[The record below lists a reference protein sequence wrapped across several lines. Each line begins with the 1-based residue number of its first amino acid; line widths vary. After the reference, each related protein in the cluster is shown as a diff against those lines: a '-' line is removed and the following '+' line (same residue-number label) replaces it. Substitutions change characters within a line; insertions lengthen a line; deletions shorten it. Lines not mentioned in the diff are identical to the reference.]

1 MNKYITIKGDIIKSK
16 TIDNFAEVFAE
27 KINQIT
33 HPEAVI
39 SKFEIVKGDEIR
51 GIFAQDLNIIDFLR
65 ELRAVLLPLKIR
77 LAITITEV
85 DPGDY
90 PDNKEKLFKKAD
102 GILDFIGQN
111 RQFKTYISTDNELI
125 NKSLNTP
132 LLLID
137 KIKFSWEQNDCL
149 LYNTYTKNKDL
160 AVLAEKFDYKK
171 EELEKTADDLAF
183 DELYISEHN
192 LMQILSIFI
201 NN

>member
-16 TIDNFAEVFAE
+16 TIDNFAELFAE
-27 KINQIT
+27 KINQINY
-33 HPEAVI
+33 PEAVI

-51 GIFAQDLNIIDFLR
+51 GIFTQELNIIDFLR
-65 ELRAVLLPLKIR
+65 ELRSVLLPLKIR

-85 DPGDY
+85 EPGKF
-90 PDNKEKLFKKAD
+90 PDNKEELYKKAD
-102 GILDFIGQN
+102 SILDFIGQN

-137 KIKFSWEQNDCL
+137 KIKFSWQHDDCL
-149 LYNTYTKNKDL
+149 LYNTYAKDKNL
-160 AVLAEKFDYKK
+160 EVLAEKFDYEK
-171 EELEKTADDLAF
+171 EDLEKIAEELAF

>member
-16 TIDNFAEVFAE
+16 TIDNFNEIFTE
-27 KINQIT
+27 KINKINY
-33 HPEAVI
+33 PESVI
-39 SKFEIVKGDEIR
+39 SKFEIVKGDEIQ
-51 GIFAQDLNIIDFLR
+51 GIFDRNLNLIDFLR

-85 DPGDY
+85 ESGKY
-90 PDNKEKLFKKAD
+90 PENKRDLFEKAEK
-102 GILDFIGQN
+102 ILDFVGQN
-111 RQFKTYISTDNELI
+111 REFKTYISSDNELI
-125 NKSLNTP
+125 NKSLNTS

-137 KIKFSWEQNDCL
+137 KIKFSWQQNECL
-149 LYNTYTKNKDL
+149 LYNTYTKTKDL
-160 AVLAEKFDYKK
+160 TVLKEKFDYEL
-171 EELEKTADDLAF
+171 EELENLADELAF

>member
-16 TIDNFAEVFAE
+16 TIDNFADVFAE
-27 KINQIT
+27 KVNQIT
-33 HPEAVI
+33 YAKAVI
-39 SKFEIVKGDEIR
+39 SKFEIVNGDEIR

-85 DPGDY
+85 EFGEY

-102 GILDFIGQN
+102 SLLDFIGQN

-137 KIKFSWEQNDCL
+137 KIKFSWEQNDYL
-149 LYNTYTKNKDL
+149 LYNTYAKNKDL
-160 AVLAEKFDYKK
+160 TVLAEKFDYKK

-192 LMQILSIFI
+192 LMQILSMFI

>member
-16 TIDNFAEVFAE
+16 TIDNFADVFAE
-27 KINQIT
+27 KVNQIT
-33 HPEAVI
+33 YAKAVI
-39 SKFEIVKGDEIR
+39 SKFEIVNGDEIR

-85 DPGDY
+85 EFGEY

-102 GILDFIGQN
+102 SLLDFIGQN

>member
-16 TIDNFAEVFAE
+16 TIDNFADVFAE
-27 KINQIT
+27 KVNQIT
-33 HPEAVI
+33 YAKAVI
-39 SKFEIVKGDEIR
+39 SKFEIVNGDEIR

-85 DPGDY
+85 EFGEY

-102 GILDFIGQN
+102 SLLDFIGQN

-137 KIKFSWEQNDCL
+137 KIKFSWEQNDYL
-149 LYNTYTKNKDL
+149 LYNTYAKNKDL
-160 AVLAEKFDYKK
+160 TVLAEKFDYKK

>member
-16 TIDNFAEVFAE
+16 TIDNFAEVFAK

-33 HPEAVI
+33 YPNAVI

-77 LAITITEV
+77 LAISITNGE
-85 DPGDY
+85 PGEY

-137 KIKFSWEQNDCL
+137 KIKFSWEQNECL
-149 LYNTYTKNKDL
+149 LYNTYAKNKDL
-160 AVLAEKFDYKK
+160 AVLAEKLDYKK
-171 EELEKTADDLAF
+171 EDLEKIADDLAF